1 MRAHALACLHA
12 CEHTPSHLF
21 MDSRTWL
28 LTPLRDIGLQE
39 DYAEHSEQ
47 AANLLAQYNAIVS
60 VARARTPSCTHTA
73 TRARTHAR
81 THARMHARTH
91 ARTFLEHWASWTL
104 HDARNSTTYNTTRS

>member
-1 MRAHALACLHA
+1 MLARVRAHALTH
-12 CEHTPSHLF
+12 

-60 VARARTPSCTHTA
+60 VARARMPSCTHTQ
-73 TRARTHAR
+73 TRER
-81 THARMHARTH
+81 HARTH
-91 ARTFLEHWASWTL
+91 ARTFLEH
-104 HDARNSTTYNTTRS
+104 